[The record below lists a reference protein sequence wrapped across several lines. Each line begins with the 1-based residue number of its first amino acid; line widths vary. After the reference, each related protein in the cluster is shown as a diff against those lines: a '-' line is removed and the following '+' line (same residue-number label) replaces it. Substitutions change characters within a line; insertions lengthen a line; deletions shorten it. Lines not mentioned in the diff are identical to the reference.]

1 MRRYRY
7 TDYANRRRYNDIRR
21 PQLQLDPRHG
31 KVGGVCAG
39 VARYLGIQ
47 RVFVRIAAV
56 IALLCITAPTL
67 IIYAVTY
74 LLLDKHR

>member
-7 TDYANRRRYNDIRR
+7 TDRYSNSRYTHLR
-21 PQLQLDPRHG
+21 QPQLQLDPRHG

-39 VARYLGIQ
+39 IARYLGVQ

-56 IALLCITAPTL
+56 VALLCITTPTL
-67 IIYAVTY
+67 VAYTMSY
-74 LLLDKHR
+74 LLLDKDR

>member
-7 TDYANRRRYNDIRR
+7 TDRYSNSRYNDLRR

-39 VARYLGIQ
+39 IARYLGVQ

-56 IALLCITAPTL
+56 VALLCITAPTL
-67 IIYAVTY
+67 VAYIVSY
-74 LLLDKHR
+74 LLLDKDR